1 MRTKTRKSDKV
12 ILAEDVTPELF
23 EKMVEQHD
31 PTYLWSNDQ
40 EYIEKE
46 LERER
51 EIAKARD
58 ILGDETAV
66 PIWNSLMN
74 KKVVPSFLEEHLW
87 HFRPTCRKRDKGI
100 D

>member
-1 MRTKTRKSDKV
+1 MRKRTRKSDEV
-12 ILAEDVTPELF
+12 IRAEGVTPELF

-40 EYIEKE
+40 GHIEKE
-46 LERER
+46 LDRER

-66 PIWNSLMN
+66 PIWNNLM
-74 KKVVPSFLEEHLW
+74 KRKVVPSFIEDHLW
-87 HFRPTCRKRDKGI
+87 YNRTLVGTK
-100 D
+100 